1 MWLQR
6 VLRHG
11 NALAIVIPVAVARA
25 STLRRGDHVALVLD
39 VYGQLIIKKIPREM
53 AGKLLEKHD
62 GKNV

>member
-11 NALAIVIPVAVARA
+11 NALAIVIPVAVARV
-25 STLRRGDHVALVLD
+25 STLRRGDYVALVLD
-39 VYGQLIIKKIPREM
+39 VHGQLIIKKIPPDM